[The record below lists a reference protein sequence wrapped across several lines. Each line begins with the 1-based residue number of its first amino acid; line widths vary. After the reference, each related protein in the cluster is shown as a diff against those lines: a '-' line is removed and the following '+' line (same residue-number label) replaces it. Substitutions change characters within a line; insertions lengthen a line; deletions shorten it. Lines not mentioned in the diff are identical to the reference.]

1 MTRASKTTISAVAVS
16 LLFFV
21 SSMGAPAV
29 LGAATNSKSA
39 ALAAATPLTQIQ
51 ANWASPNGNVFN
63 HNYNPQNIINSSNAQ
78 YLGLNWLFPLPTYP
92 TALISVTG
100 QGFGVDSAP
109 LIINGTVYAVTQFGQ
124 AFALNA
130 DNGNVLWTTVL
141 PILPNSTA
149 GHGTGPLSLH
159 LHDGNVQFTTKLF
172 GNTPTF

>member
-1 MTRASKTTISAVAVS
+1 MTKASKTTISAVAVS

-29 LGAATNSKSA
+29 LGAAANSKPA
-39 ALAAATPLTQIQ
+39 ALASTPLTQLQ
-51 ANWASPNGNVFN
+51 ANWASPNGNPFN
-63 HNYNPQNIINSSNAQ
+63 HNYNPQNVINSSNAQ
-78 YLGLNWLFPLPTYP
+78 YLGLNWLFPLPVYP

-130 DNGNVLWTTVL
+130 ANGNVLWTTV
-141 PILPNSTA
+141 
-149 GHGTGPLSLH
+149 
-159 LHDGNVQFTTKLF
+159 
-172 GNTPTF
+172 